1 MKQLNSLNELAQVIV
16 NGVSIRAEFAYLD
29 ECNKDIIIDAEDGVK
44 GEIEDQVGPAR
55 HIDLG

>member
-44 GEIEDQVGPAR
+44 GEIEDQVACKV
-55 HIDLG
+55 